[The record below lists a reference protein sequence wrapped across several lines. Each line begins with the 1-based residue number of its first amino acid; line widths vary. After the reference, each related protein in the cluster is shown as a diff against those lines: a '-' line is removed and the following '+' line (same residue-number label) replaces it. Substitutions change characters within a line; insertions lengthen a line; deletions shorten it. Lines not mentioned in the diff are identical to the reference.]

1 MPVIDGT
8 SARTKRRR
16 PPHPRQGGQGATS
29 LCGYTWRLFPTS
41 TFLVSCAVGCA
52 WVVTSTLDAP
62 IEGTTLAVLASL
74 ALSVVFVDTAA
85 PLTAASVRPLYMRRA
100 MPALFG
106 LGQATVGWLAARS
119 LAASLVDA
127 PWPGRWALVEWLTIS
142 LSQLAIGAVTSR
154 RRAEAVSFGPGLVVA
169 LLWYVG
175 VAAPRLHQ
183 HLFDPAD
190 HPWRWTGLLVVS
202 AVVALTASLDPPSRR
217 PGMTP

>member
-1 MPVIDGT
+1 MPLIDGA
-8 SARTKRRR
+8 SRRTKRPRPRR
-16 PPHPRQGGQGATS
+16 SRPGAAA

-41 TFLVSCAVGCA
+41 TVLVLGAVGCA
-52 WVVTSTLDAP
+52 WAVASKLDAP

-74 ALSVVFVDTAA
+74 ALSVVFVDAAA

-100 MPALFG
+100 MPALLG

-119 LAASLVDA
+119 LAATLVDA
-127 PWPGRWALVEWLTIS
+127 PWPGRWALLEWLTIA
-142 LSQLAIGAVTSR
+142 LSQLAIGAVISR

-183 HLFDPAD
+183 QLFDPAD
-190 HPWRWTGLLVVS
+190 HPWRWTGLIIAAV
-202 AVVALTASLDPPSRR
+202 VVALTASLDPSSRR
-217 PGMTP
+217 PAGMTP